1 MTQLIIDNTKI
12 WTLVFE
18 AQESWFLTSKLHNGE
33 DSPLRT
39 KRLFLKMTLKLL
51 RIQYFRGFPDG
62 SVVKNPPAIQEPGRC
77 PGERNAKP
85 LQYSCLESPMDR
97 GAWWAAV
104 HWVAKEADTSATEQ
118 QCFQIRYLSP
128 YPILQNLQ
136 GQLYLYFFFLIH
148 SCYPC

>member
-1 MTQLIIDNTKI
+1 
-12 WTLVFE
+12 
-18 AQESWFLTSKLHNGE
+18 
-33 DSPLRT
+33 
-39 KRLFLKMTLKLL
+39 MTLKLL

-62 SVVKNPPAIQEPGRC
+62 SVVKNPPAIQEPGRS

-118 QCFQIRYLSP
+118 QCFQIRHLSP
-128 YPILQNLQ
+128 YPILQKIQ
-136 GQLYLYFFFLIH
+136 GQLYLCFFSSSTAATLAKCSKPVYSLQLLTSSDIWYNKTPTCP
-148 SCYPC
+148 SQKSWQLDLWM